1 MLYATK
7 AIKLSVGGRGGGGGD
22 LNIKKKNKKRQI
34 FIILSIKKP
43 LYSGISPQY
52 KQYIQTNKSETILYP
67 DTLSDNRKYVSGIV

>member
-1 MLYATK
+1 MPL
-7 AIKLSVGGRGGGGGD
+7 KLLNYQLGEGVGGGD
-22 LNIKKKNKKRQI
+22 FNVKKEYKISQI
-34 FIILSIKKP
+34 IIILCLNMP